1 MKTFINSQ
9 ALLFNNLRMY
19 FIANKNLKSPH
30 QMLKIGHNL
39 EIVQRE
45 RERKRAILSVIVNN
59 VLYSIIQL
67 NSQNYCMCTCFSG
80 IQILVALSVNRALIY
95 GGGRI

>member
-45 RERKRAILSVIVNN
+45 REKESHSKCHSEQCPLLNN
-59 VLYSIIQL
+59 PIEFTKLLYVYL
-67 NSQNYCMCTCFSG
+67 F
-80 IQILVALSVNRALIY
+80 
-95 GGGRI
+95 